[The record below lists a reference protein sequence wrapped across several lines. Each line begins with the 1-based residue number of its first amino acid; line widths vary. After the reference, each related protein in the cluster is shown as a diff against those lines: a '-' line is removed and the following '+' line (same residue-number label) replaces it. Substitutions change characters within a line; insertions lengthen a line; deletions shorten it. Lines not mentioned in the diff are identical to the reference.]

1 MKFNL
6 KVTHRT
12 LKQRGGAPPESTA
25 INDIINKEGNKMES
39 LSRFDFLKALQS
51 DKKKDIYYIGIHIVW
66 LLQND
71 GTSVNKEFIK
81 SIQTKLENNIF
92 KEAMDDLKK
101 MIRRT
106 QQQTDDDTQLNN
118 IILTILANIA
128 NQYRNNNEI
137 EKLIVPIPIIIES
150 EYY

>member
-1 MKFNL
+1 
-6 KVTHRT
+6 
-12 LKQRGGAPPESTA
+12 
-25 INDIINKEGNKMES
+25 MES

>member
-106 QQQTDDDTQLNN
+106 Q
-118 IILTILANIA
+118 
-128 NQYRNNNEI
+128 
-137 EKLIVPIPIIIES
+137 
-150 EYY
+150 